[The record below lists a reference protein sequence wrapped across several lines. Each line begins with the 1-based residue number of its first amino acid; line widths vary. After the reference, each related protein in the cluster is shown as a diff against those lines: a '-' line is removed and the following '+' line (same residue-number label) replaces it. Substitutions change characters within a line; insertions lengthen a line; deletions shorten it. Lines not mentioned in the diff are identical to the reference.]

1 LFYNNQEFISFLF
14 SRHRIPIPSE
24 EWWLKIRPLL
34 RIMAH
39 HESVY
44 VSELINNDDESEII
58 KESGIQNE
66 IIIEESN

>member
-1 LFYNNQEFISFLF
+1 
-14 SRHRIPIPSE
+14 
-24 EWWLKIRPLL
+24 
-34 RIMAH
+34 MAH

-44 VSELINNDDESEII
+44 VSELLNNDDESEII